1 MEKEKLEKIVANHG
15 RWLQD
20 DGGKC
25 ADLAGADLAWADLAG
40 VNLRG
45 ADLTGTNLQG
55 TNLRG
60 AVLRYADLQVA
71 HLCGA
76 DLEGADLEG
85 ACLLEADLE
94 KANLYGANLCGANLR
109 LANLRHA
116 NLGGVDMRG
125 AGLEGANL
133 PVGMYQ
139 ITGVGSC
146 NRCTSYSVIN
156 DQIVCGCWDDGKGNH
171 LDSFIKRIEE
181 VYGPYEESYHPIY
194 YAEYMAVVNFFKAM
208 KELKENH
215 DRHKM

>member
-55 TNLRG
+55 ANLRG
-60 AVLRYADLQVA
+60 AVLRYVDLSVA

-94 KANLYGANLCGANLR
+94 KANLHGANLCGANLR
-109 LANLRHA
+109 FTNLRHA
-116 NLGGVDMRG
+116 NLGGVDMCG

-146 NRCTSYSVIN
+146 KRCTSYSVIN

-171 LDSFIKRIEE
+171 LDSFIDRVESI
-181 VYGPYEESYHPIY
+181 YGSNGEKPDSVH
-194 YAEYMAVVNFFKAM
+194 YAEYMAAISFFKAM
-208 KELKENH
+208 KELNK
-215 DRHKM
+215 RT